1 MGSFKELLI
10 LSLRSNDLN
19 QRGGFTASAEFACVR
34 PACIMGHEPPFK
46 CGNDSRCE
54 PKPNAGAQ
62 GILHMSVLVL
72 AHNAGAET
80 RETRQPFPVDSPA
93 ICSLKAHFEDPLL

>member
-1 MGSFKELLI
+1 
-10 LSLRSNDLN
+10 
-19 QRGGFTASAEFACVR
+19 
-34 PACIMGHEPPFK
+34 
-46 CGNDSRCE
+46 
-54 PKPNAGAQ
+54 
-62 GILHMSVLVL
+62 MSVLVL